1 MNKTQISWTVGI
13 VASLIAIGGGAKTFW
28 HDFGWITPAMAQA
41 EHTAGAEAIKEFRDE
56 WKCDEY
62 EEELRAMK
70 RRLSRID
77 PDSEEAA
84 DLEFDIERIENKM
97 AKLQC
102 SRFEDFG

>member
-1 MNKTQISWTVGI
+1 MSGWPKICAQYRVRLGPVGKTRRQ
-13 VASLIAIGGGAKTFW
+13 
-28 HDFGWITPAMAQA
+28 
-41 EHTAGAEAIKEFRDE
+41 
-56 WKCDEY
+56 
-62 EEELRAMK
+62 LRSMK

-97 AKLQC
+97 LKLEC